1 MQALNQFIINLNIHR
16 DKSIEE
22 IIKTE
27 SCVVKKHQLIADC
40 YFDILLQLKSFILE
54 YQFKD
59 VHEEIL
65 FFKMIKPQYNSEL
78 IYANKIVQL
87 MLKKPPGDKE
97 TARAYIKSNLDEI
110 TEFFRINQ
118 EFYLY
123 YRSNSFIYDHI
134 YFVRQIK
141 SFAYYPD
148 HQLNNFEPGF
158 ATTHDYLVSQIIANE
173 KLEHFIKE
181 ALEGPSI
188 IQENPHGDHM
198 GKTALSDLH
207 WTDSKSALIEL
218 IYALYAKGSI
228 NNGDLDIRELT
239 RYFEGLFNVKLPDV
253 YRTFQDIKLR
263 QNPTKYLNS
272 LISSLENKITEG
284 MQ

>member
-1 MQALNQFIINLNIHR
+1 MVA
-16 DKSIEE
+16 
-22 IIKTE
+22 
-27 SCVVKKHQLIADC
+27 
-40 YFDILLQLKSFILE
+40 
-54 YQFKD
+54 
-59 VHEEIL
+59 
-65 FFKMIKPQYNSEL
+65 
-78 IYANKIVQL
+78 
-87 MLKKPPGDKE
+87 
-97 TARAYIKSNLDEI
+97 
-110 TEFFRINQ
+110 
-118 EFYLY
+118 
-123 YRSNSFIYDHI
+123 
-134 YFVRQIK
+134 
-141 SFAYYPD
+141 
-148 HQLNNFEPGF
+148 
-158 ATTHDYLVSQIIANE
+158 QIIANE
-173 KLEHFIKE
+173 KFEIFLKLELSYVIRN
-181 ALEGPSI
+181 L
-188 IQENPHGDHM
+188 ENPHGDHM